1 MAGKEEKTV
10 ILKGKKVAAKIKAAK
25 SASHKK
31 EKISPNHQYYKAL
44 TIANKNR
51 PEIVAMSHFSGQSSR
66 RLDSY

>member
-1 MAGKEEKTV
+1 M
-10 ILKGKKVAAKIKAAK
+10 ILKGKKVKVKLKGAK

-31 EKISPNHQYYKAL
+31 EYISPNHQYFKAL

-66 RLDSY
+66 RLDMY